1 MDNQNILLGILVLA
15 LGSYS
20 LRLAGPYLRQQLT
33 RFPNIEVLSN
43 ELGQILLF
51 SLAIATALFE
61 ANEFAGFAR
70 LMGFIVAAILAYK
83 RVPLL
88 IVILLAA
95 STTALLRL
103 LGVS

>member
-1 MDNQNILLGILVLA
+1 MDNQNILLGILILA

-20 LRLAGPYLRQQLT
+20 LRLAGPYLRQHLT
-33 RFPNIEVLSN
+33 RFPDIEVLSN

-51 SLAIATALFE
+51 SLAIATAVFE
-61 ANEFAGFAR
+61 VGEFAGFAR
-70 LMGFIVAAILAYK
+70 LIGFVIAAFLAYK

-88 IVILLAA
+88 IIILLAA
-95 STTALLRL
+95 SATALLRL

>member
-1 MDNQNILLGILVLA
+1 
-15 LGSYS
+15 
-20 LRLAGPYLRQQLT
+20 
-33 RFPNIEVLSN
+33 
-43 ELGQILLF
+43 
-51 SLAIATALFE
+51 LAIATALFE